1 MKTTIRL
8 AASIGI
14 SAVLATSSLSAFAS
28 GDSNT
33 YVLSA
38 LQAVSRLEMN
48 TIADVLSNRS
58 VGLDA
63 NDKNT
68 SVRFDNGVTQ
78 VEIPIDARDG
88 ISMHTSTGYVT
99 VELPFASRAM
109 RAEKLADG
117 LVAFDNLNGT
127 YTAPVIKTD
136 GSIAITS
143 IINSV
148 DAANRFEYRFG
159 LPKGVRLVLDASTGA
174 VDVVDGEGAWVAG
187 IATPWA
193 RDARGADV
201 PTRFEVRGNSLTQVV
216 DTRSNTFAYPIVAD
230 PWFGMSLIQ
239 KTTWSKS
246 LWAWSPTLMVYPT
259 EYGRYYASTLAVS
272 AGWVETID
280 KGLQSGFPNPN
291 SPTMKVQFDCH
302 FIFVRYRDRD
312 KQSWNLDSKL
322 PVTDLVTEANY
333 GCNYPVGDAVFG

>member
-8 AASIGI
+8 AASIGLA
-14 SAVLATSSLSAFAS
+14 AVLATSSLSAFAS

-33 YVLSA
+33 YVLNA
-38 LQAVSRLEMN
+38 LQAVSGLENN

-58 VGLDA
+58 LGLGSD
-63 NDKNT
+63 DKNT
-68 SVRFDNGVTQ
+68 SVRFDNGATQ
-78 VEIPIDARDG
+78 VEIPFDARDG
-88 ISMHTSTGYVT
+88 ISMHSSKGYFT
-99 VELPFASRAM
+99 LELPFASRAM

-117 LVAFDNLNGT
+117 LVVFDNLNGT
-127 YTAPVIKTD
+127 YTAPVVKTD
-136 GSIAITS
+136 GSIAIT
-143 IINSV
+143 NVLTSV
-148 DAANRFEYRFG
+148 NAANTFEYRFG

-174 VDVVDGEGAWVAG
+174 VDAVDAKGAWVAG
-187 IATPWA
+187 VATPWA

-201 PTRFEVRGNSLTQVV
+201 PTRFELNGNSLTQVV
-216 DTRSNTFAYPIVAD
+216 ATRSNAFAYPIVAD

-246 LWAWSPTLMVYPT
+246 LWAWSPTLMVFPT
-259 EYGRYYASTLAVS
+259 EYGRYYASNLAVS

-291 SPTMKVQFDCH
+291 SASMKVQFDCH

-322 PVTDLVTEANY
+322 PVTDLITEANY
-333 GCNYPVGDAVFG
+333 GCNYPVGDTVFG